1 MTAPIF
7 RRAVERDLPAI
18 IAMLAD
24 DGLGAGR
31 EDASLPLDAR
41 YVAAFRALDADA
53 SPMLVVAE
61 DPVDGS
67 LLGTLQLGFLP
78 GLSMKGMLRGQI
90 ESVRVRGDRRGQGLG
105 RRMMDW
111 AVETCRARGCGLVQL
126 SSHLSRTDAIRFYES
141 LGFKATHAG
150 MKRML

>member
-7 RRAVERDLPAI
+7 RRAVEADLPAI
-18 IAMLAD
+18 VAMLAD
-24 DGLGAGR
+24 DTHGAGR
-31 EDASLPLDAR
+31 EDASLPLDPR
-41 YVAAFRALDADA
+41 YLAAFRAVDADG
-53 SPMLVVAE
+53 SQMLVVAE
-61 DPVDGS
+61 DPDDGRV
-67 LLGTLQLGFLP
+67 LGTLQLGFLP

-90 ESVRVRGDRRGQGLG
+90 ESVRVRADRRGQGVG
-105 RRMMDW
+105 RQMVAW

-126 SSHLSRTDAIRFYES
+126 SSHASRADAIRFYES